1 MEDVGYEY
9 FNELVSTSFFQRS
22 SGQELFGMHD
32 LVHDIA
38 KYVSRGH
45 CIILQ
50 DDSSKDAIANVH
62 HASVRYL
69 DSPMR
74 YDSII
79 TEATHLRTI
88 FPLFPTSYRYLSN
101 EVVNLV
107 ILNLM
112 YLRVLSFHG
121 CVTVKEL
128 SESIGELKH
137 LRFLRLSHTR
147 IERLPRSMS
156 LQTLTDYIAGKDNAT
171 NIGEL
176 RELSDLHGQLCLQNL
191 ENVAKASDASDA
203 KLVDKKYLEALHL
216 DWKGDDKDRK
226 HDRDVLDNLLPHT
239 NLKRL
244 TVHGYGGTSFPDWL
258 RGHTFSNIWF
268 LRLENCKYCNSL
280 PPLGQLP
287 SLETLEIHVLNRVVN
302 VGAEFYGFNSSN
314 NSVRKPFASLR
325 ILSFNNMSAWKKWS
339 SIEVEEGGEVFHK
352 LQELRII
359 NCDKLTTVDWPRKLP
374 CLTKLIIKGSSVG
387 IVSSLPRTPALLM
400 LKLGK
405 CEKLKLEELS
415 QTVQSIKVGGCNG
428 VESLMKILKK
438 SQSGSH
444 PNLQR
449 LHIHNCSSPTTLPTG
464 CLPSTL
470 TQLKIKNSNCRK
482 LIAQR
487 MKWNLQTFQSLSSFT
502 IVDEFGNVESFPEE
516 GLLPTSLTVLW
527 ICGFPHPKRLEE
539 LKQLTSLKNLRIW
552 RCPQLHDLP
561 QQGCPTSLAYLDI
574 RECPILKERCQIDK
588 GQDWNNI
595 SNIFRIDIDG
605 DRIIG

>member
-1 MEDVGYEY
+1 MPR
-9 FNELVSTSFFQRS
+9 Q
-22 SGQELFGMHD
+22 M
-32 LVHDIA
+32 
-38 KYVSRGH
+38 
-45 CIILQ
+45 
-50 DDSSKDAIANVH
+50 SK
-62 HASVRYL
+62 
-69 DSPMR
+69 
-74 YDSII
+74 
-79 TEATHLRTI
+79 
-88 FPLFPTSYRYLSN
+88 
-101 EVVNLV
+101 
-107 ILNLM
+107 
-112 YLRVLSFHG
+112 
-121 CVTVKEL
+121 
-128 SESIGELKH
+128 LK
-137 LRFLRLSHTR
+137 
-147 IERLPRSMS
+147 S

-176 RELSDLHGQLCLQNL
+176 RELSDLQGQLCLQNL

-203 KLVDKKYLEALHL
+203 KLVDKKYLEALRL

-244 TVHGYGGTSFPDWL
+244 TIHGYGATIP
-258 RGHTFSNIWF
+258 
-268 LRLENCKYCNSL
+268 
-280 PPLGQLP
+280 
-287 SLETLEIHVLNRVVN
+287 ETLEIHGLNRVVN

-325 ILSFNNMSAWKKWS
+325 ILSFSNMSAWKKWS

-359 NCDKLTTVDWPRKLP
+359 NCDKLTTIDWPRKLP

-387 IVSSLPRTPALLM
+387 IVSSFPRTPALLM

-470 TQLKIKNSNCRK
+470 TQLKIKNFFVFKNVKTRISLSLVRPTSQPKISIFTSFPSDRWHAPNLSILVLHGCKKLKKLPEQMSNVLSSLKCLRISDCPELESFPESGLPSTLMELWLANCSK

-487 MKWNLQTFQSLSSFT
+487 MKWNLQTFQSLTSFT
-502 IVDEFGNVESFPEE
+502 IVDEFRNVELFPEE

-561 QQGCPTSLAYLDI
+561 QQGFPTSLAYLDI
-574 RECPILKERCQIDK
+574 QKCPILKERCQIDK
-588 GQDWNNI
+588 GQDWNII

-605 DRIIG
+605 DRIIGR

>member
-1 MEDVGYEY
+1 
-9 FNELVSTSFFQRS
+9 
-22 SGQELFGMHD
+22 
-32 LVHDIA
+32 
-38 KYVSRGH
+38 
-45 CIILQ
+45 
-50 DDSSKDAIANVH
+50 
-62 HASVRYL
+62 
-69 DSPMR
+69 
-74 YDSII
+74 
-79 TEATHLRTI
+79 
-88 FPLFPTSYRYLSN
+88 
-101 EVVNLV
+101 
-107 ILNLM
+107 
-112 YLRVLSFHG
+112 
-121 CVTVKEL
+121 
-128 SESIGELKH
+128 
-137 LRFLRLSHTR
+137 
-147 IERLPRSMS
+147 
-156 LQTLTDYIAGKDNAT
+156 
-171 NIGEL
+171 
-176 RELSDLHGQLCLQNL
+176 
-191 ENVAKASDASDA
+191 
-203 KLVDKKYLEALHL
+203 
-216 DWKGDDKDRK
+216 
-226 HDRDVLDNLLPHT
+226 
-239 NLKRL
+239 
-244 TVHGYGGTSFPDWL
+244 
-258 RGHTFSNIWF
+258 
-268 LRLENCKYCNSL
+268 
-280 PPLGQLP
+280 
-287 SLETLEIHVLNRVVN
+287 
-302 VGAEFYGFNSSN
+302 
-314 NSVRKPFASLR
+314 
-325 ILSFNNMSAWKKWS
+325 
-339 SIEVEEGGEVFHK
+339 
-352 LQELRII
+352 
-359 NCDKLTTVDWPRKLP
+359 
-374 CLTKLIIKGSSVG
+374 
-387 IVSSLPRTPALLM
+387 M

-470 TQLKIKNSNCRK
+470 TQLKIKNCEKLEFLRHQENSLETLPLQSVFTRSCGGSLRSPIYSDELWLANCRK